1 MPLFEN
7 FFAPKIIFLAEKG
20 ALNPLAS
27 DIFKLDLC
35 IVLG

>member
-7 FFAPKIIFLAEKG
+7 FFALKIIFLAEKG
-20 ALNPLAS
+20 ALDPLAS
-27 DIFKLDLC
+27 DIFKLYLG